1 MMLEAALVKGKGSIL
16 RRLSSGDE
24 ILDGGLFIYLF
35 IFSEERGAEM
45 RVDENASSVYV
56 PCLFKFN
63 LKFPHCSDLTLENT
77 TQYPQYSPEANR
89 YVFKIRIAISLD
101 FVGDRDA

>member
-1 MMLEAALVKGKGSIL
+1 MVKLADVIDRNEAEQHVGEVLLMMLEVALVEGKGSIL
-16 RRLSSGDE
+16 RRLNSGDE

-56 PCLFKFN
+56 QCLFQFN
-63 LKFPHCSDLTLENT
+63 LKFLYCSDLTLENT
-77 TQYPQYSPEANR
+77 T
-89 YVFKIRIAISLD
+89 
-101 FVGDRDA
+101 

>member
-1 MMLEAALVKGKGSIL
+1 MVKLTDVIDQNEAEQHVGEVLLMMLEVALVEGKGSIL
-16 RRLSSGDE
+16 RRLNSGDE

-56 PCLFKFN
+56 QCLFQFN
-63 LKFPHCSDLTLENT
+63 LKFLYCSDLTLENT
-77 TQYPQYSPEANR
+77 T
-89 YVFKIRIAISLD
+89 
-101 FVGDRDA
+101 